1 MRCSDGDVPMTAG
14 ERKKKV
20 AFIDLALMAAHAV
33 PLLVAALLLLLCL
46 SLCTLLWLVVAVHAG
61 AGTDDGAHAR
71 GVQAGEAEDVA
82 VGEGAQ
88 A

>member
-1 MRCSDGDVPMTAG
+1 MQRWRRTDDDGWR
-14 ERKKKV
+14 EEEESS
-20 AFIDLALMAAHAV
+20 FIDLAMMAAHAV
-33 PLLVAALLLLLCL
+33 PLLVAALLLLLLCL
-46 SLCTLLWLVVAVHAG
+46 SLCTLLWLVVAAHAG